1 MLINQNNNNFIN
13 INNNNNNFPYTD
25 NNNAMNIKRKNF
37 AFRLKSDDLKEIQFN
52 EGLQNL
58 VNVYVLCKYS
68 FNNNP
73 NVDINKLILNKYSQS
88 EINNLL
94 ANGIKTNFSFRDI
107 MTFKNKNIDFYIVD
121 SERLKVIFKNN
132 DIIYKCQS
140 SICYENNKGRNI
152 LFFTN
157 ETKTISFNV
166 KNNPS
171 INNNIIKL
179 IIIKC

>member
-1 MLINQNNNNFIN
+1 MS
-13 INNNNNNFPYTD
+13 
-25 NNNAMNIKRKNF
+25 KRKNF
-37 AFRLKSDDLKEIQFN
+37 AFHLESDDFKEIQFN
-52 EGLQNL
+52 ESLQNL

-73 NVDINKLILNKYSQS
+73 NVDINKLFLKNYSQN

-94 ANGIKTNFSFRDI
+94 PNGIKTNFSFNDI
-107 MTFKNKNIDFYIVD
+107 MKFKNQNIDFYIVD

-152 LFFTN
+152 LFFTK
-157 ETKTISFNV
+157 EAKTISFNV

-171 INNNIIKL
+171 INNTINEKYRYI
-179 IIIKC
+179 